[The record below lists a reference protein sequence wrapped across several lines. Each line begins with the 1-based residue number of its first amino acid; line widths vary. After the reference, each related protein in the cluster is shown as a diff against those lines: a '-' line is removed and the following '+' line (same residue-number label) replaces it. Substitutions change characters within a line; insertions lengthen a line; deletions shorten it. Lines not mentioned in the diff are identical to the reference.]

1 VNLSLKSLMK
11 ELDGPD
17 SQADSAL
24 NCYRTALRELRA
36 NLVVTNPDV
45 KRDIQSRLDR
55 LSVTVSR
62 KIANEVLEA
71 TAARL
76 TEILADYRNH
86 EENAF
91 EEEQRQLRIT
101 IEALKTLVDS
111 IHRQD
116 EEHNANLNDV
126 LSGLE
131 STLFEGD
138 LLAIHRS
145 LQDQIRKLRACV
157 VAISDDAQSRDA
169 AFEAQI
175 DCLKVKSEKASVLA
189 PSRFEEQMV
198 DAGAVLNGY
207 FETCTLF
214 SLLVVKIR
222 DFSQLAQHWS
232 PSARN
237 HLLSAI
243 ERRIKISLGTLDHL
257 HPWTDGAFVVIMR
270 STQARAAERA
280 AKIRE
285 IVNGDWTID
294 LPFGSAKIAVRCSVG
309 VAEYVAGDDLSSLMA
324 KVEASL
330 NVDGIEHSI
339 L

>member
-1 VNLSLKSLMK
+1 LIV
-11 ELDGPD
+11 
-17 SQADSAL
+17 A
-24 NCYRTALRELRA
+24 
-36 NLVVTNPDV
+36 
-45 KRDIQSRLDR
+45 
-55 LSVTVSR
+55 VSR
-62 KIANEVLEA
+62 KIANDVLES

-86 EENAF
+86 EESAF

-101 IEALKTLVDS
+101 IEALQQLVDS

-116 EEHNANLNDV
+116 EEHNANLNAV

-131 STLFEGD
+131 GTLFEGD
-138 LLAIHRS
+138 LLSIHRS
-145 LQDQIRKLRACV
+145 LQDQIRRLRACV
-157 VAISDDAQSRDA
+157 IAISDDAQSREA
-169 AFEAQI
+169 GFGAQI
-175 DCLKVKSEKASVLA
+175 DCLKAQSEKASALA
-189 PSRFEEQMV
+189 ASRSEDQMV

-214 SLLVVKIR
+214 SLLLVKIH
-222 DFSQLAQHWS
+222 DFSQFAQHWS

-243 ERRIKISLGTLDHL
+243 EHRLQASLGTLDHL
-257 HPWTDGAFVVIMR
+257 HPWTEGAFLIIMR

-280 AKIRE
+280 AKVRE
-285 IVNGDWTID
+285 MVNGDWTLE

-309 VAEYVAGDDLSSLMA
+309 VAEYVAGDDLPSLMA

-330 NVDGIEHSI
+330 NSDGIEHPV